1 MTTLAEKLAATAASM
16 KDELPAA
23 DPIPNADE
31 QKTPVQKYMAA
42 DGSQRGYQWSGGILR
57 PNANGIYIATTQVEQ
72 NLCEALVDAGRLQ
85 PIE

>member
-1 MTTLAEKLAATAASM
+1 MTTLASKLAAAAASVVTT
-16 KDELPAA
+16 EPAA

-31 QKTPVQKYMAA
+31 QKTPVQKYVAA

-57 PNANGIYIATTQVEQ
+57 PNANGIYFATTQVEQ